1 MLPGAGGA
9 IHANHELDKWT
20 AIEFGRW
27 GFQYGDC
34 GARCGARCCARSA
47 RKTSRI
53 ATMDPSLFAAVAAA
67 ALADA
72 AMVDR
77 LHSTNATPAPKTATR
92 QALATIA
99 TEAVWHGVSL
109 NKN

>member
-1 MLPGAGGA
+1 MASILF
-9 IHANHELDKWT
+9 T
-20 AIEFGRW
+20 A
-27 GFQYGDC
+27 
-34 GARCGARCCARSA
+34 
-47 RKTSRI
+47 T
-53 ATMDPSLFAAVAAA
+53 AAA
-67 ALADA
+67 ALAGA

-77 LHSTNATPAPKTATR
+77 LHTTTATPAPTKTAPTR